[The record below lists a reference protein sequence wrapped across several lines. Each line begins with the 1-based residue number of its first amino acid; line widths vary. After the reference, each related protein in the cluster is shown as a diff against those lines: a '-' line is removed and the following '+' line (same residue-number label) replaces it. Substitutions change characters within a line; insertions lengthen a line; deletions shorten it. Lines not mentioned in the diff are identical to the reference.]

1 MVTGD
6 AHSAGDTRCQERFE
20 GARLRRGDGVRGAVH
35 IPVVGAGALQVFGV
49 GAVGSDDERAGGVVA
64 GGQVGGAAEP
74 LHEGGVGVSAGGHEG
89 EERVLLELH
98 FCDGCEHTAGVV
110 AGGRVERRA
119 VGGGAVVAG
128 CGIDEVH
135 VLAAFGELKRG
146 GEANDSAA
154 NNRDGH
160 GYACSAGLSTKA
172 RTMAIPATPVV
183 RMAGQSSGVMSP
195 IATVGTVDSS
205 ASSRSPSMPRG
216 GRLDCLVGLGRNGPV
231 PM

>member
-6 AHSAGDTRCQERFE
+6 AHGAGDTRRQERFE
-20 GARLRRGDGVRGAVH
+20 GACLRGGDGVCGAVH
-35 IPVVGAGALQVFGV
+35 VPVVDAGALQVLGV
-49 GAVGSDDERAGGVVA
+49 GTVGCDDERAGGVVA
-64 GGQVGGAAEP
+64 GRQVGGAAEP
-74 LHEGGVGVSAGGHEG
+74 AHEGGVGVGAGGHER
-89 EERVLLELH
+89 EELILLELH
-98 FCDGCEHTAGVV
+98 FCDGCEHAAGVV
-110 AGGRVERRA
+110 AGGGVERRA
-119 VGGGAVVAG
+119 VVGGAVVAG
-128 CGIDEVH
+128 FGVDEVH

-160 GYACSAGLSTKA
+160 GYACNAGLSTKA

-195 IATVGTVDSS
+195 IATVGTADSS